1 MVRVTESLAA
11 ARPISLSE
19 RVLAPDLARGVMLL
33 FIALANSHYF
43 LQSGPALG
51 GFPRDPDGLDAVLTG
66 VLAALVDGR
75 AYPMFAALF
84 GYGLVQIHR
93 RRQAAGWTWKP
104 IRKLLRRRSVWMIL
118 IGYLHG
124 VLLYVGD
131 IIAAYGVLAFL
142 LVPLLRRKDRTLLI
156 LAGLLFVFFAVPWD
170 GSSGS
175 LTLEATDAPDPAM
188 LPQTPWATVTERA
201 PVTPVLIPLL
211 ALGLVV
217 PFLLG
222 IVAARRRIL
231 DQPERHLRLLRWS
244 ASVGIGAAVAGGLP
258 VGLMLAGALD
268 QPDAGTTVWYGAVH
282 DATGYLGGLGYAAA
296 IALLAARIG
305 SRRGRFTQA
314 VVAVGQRS
322 MTCYLCQ
329 SVVWTVVFAPYLLDL
344 NGSLTVTTTAMLAT
358 GTWLLTVVVA
368 ELMRRH
374 DKRGPFEVLLRR
386 LTYRTAQ
393 RPAMR
398 TTPRRR
404 S

>member
-1 MVRVTESLAA
+1 MTDPVTETTVAA
-11 ARPISLSE
+11 AGPISLTE

-51 GFPRDPDGLDAVLTG
+51 GFPRDPDGVDAVLTG
-66 VLAALVDGR
+66 VLATLVDGR
-75 AYPMFAALF
+75 GYPMFAALF
-84 GYGLVQIHR
+84 GYGLVQLHR
-93 RRQAAGWTWKP
+93 RRQAAGTEWKP
-104 IRKLLRRRSVWMIL
+104 IRKLLRRRSLWMIL

-142 LVPLLRRKDRTLLI
+142 LVPLLRRKNRTLLI
-156 LAGLLFVFFAVPWD
+156 LAGLLFVLFAVPWD

-175 LTLEATDAPDPAM
+175 LTLEATDAPDRAM
-188 LPQTPWATVTERA
+188 LPETPWATITERA

-222 IVAARRRIL
+222 IVAARLRVL
-231 DQPERHLRLLRWS
+231 DEPDRHLRLLRWT
-244 ASVGIGAAVAGGLP
+244 AIGGIAVAIAGGLP
-258 VGLMLAGALD
+258 IGLMLAGAVD
-268 QPDAGTTVWYGAVH
+268 QPDAGTTAWWAALH

-296 IALLAARIG
+296 IALLAVRIG
-305 SRRGRFTQA
+305 SRRGPVVTA

-329 SVVWTVVFAPYLLDL
+329 SLVWTVVFAPYLLDL
-344 NGSLTVTTTAMLAT
+344 NGTLSVTATAVLAA
-358 GTWLLTVVVA
+358 GTWLLTVGLA
-368 ELMRRH
+368 EAMRRH

-386 LTYRTAQ
+386 LTYR
-393 RPAMR
+393 
-398 TTPRRR
+398 